1 MSTDIEH
8 RVVRLTFDNA
18 QFEAGTKKTMG
29 TLEKLQK
36 ALKFDKVTDAFGK
49 ITKGANRV
57 DMSNVAT
64 STDIITTKFNA
75 MAVVATTA
83 LMKIT
88 NSAINAG
95 KNIVNAF
102 TLQPVITGLSEYET
116 KMGAIQTILSNTSL
130 KGNTLEE
137 VNAGLEELNRYADKT
152 IYNFTEMTK
161 NIGTFTAAGVDLDL
175 SIQAIKGIANLGA
188 ISGSTAPQ
196 VSSAMYQISQALAA
210 GKVSLMDWN
219 SIVNAGMGGEVFQN
233 ELKRTA
239 RNFGVDV
246 DGMIAKYG
254 SFRESLTEGAWLT
267 TDVLTATL
275 EKFTGD
281 LSKEQLMAQGYT
293 EQHADEIIKLG
304 QMANAAATEV
314 KTFTGLMDTLKET
327 AQSGWTTTWEILI
340 GNFEESKAL
349 FTGLYNT
356 LGGVINKFSDAR
368 NNLLLGWKQ
377 LGGRNVVIDT
387 LASSFTNLGQ
397 LLGTIGS
404 AFREVFPAMTSERL
418 YDITLKFQ
426 DFMKKLEI
434 SEKTMGEIKTIFR
447 DFFNIVA
454 DIGEFLTIPL
464 KFIPSLIDGFVSFAD
479 ILLELGLTIS
489 NTAAKIMDFVVSG
502 EVIKNVTNFILGMVT
517 KLTGKFKTF
526 AAAFDISN
534 IAKQFEKIGPILDA
548 IRSKIDKFK
557 EFAKSAGQ
565 AISDMFKE
573 MFSKKTEKVA
583 DGFFDGVT
591 KLFTST
597 FSSIGDVIGV
607 AFKGLQGLLGSV
619 GFDEMIDAIVKLAT
633 VKHIGNIA
641 KSFGTMGDTF
651 KSFSEA
657 FGSALESVTGITGAI
672 TESLDSVRETL
683 TSYQHSISPGKI
695 MLIAAAVA
703 VLSLSLRVLSTI
715 DSGKLLSALGA
726 MGAMMAMMGGF
737 SVFMMKFGKLKDTT
751 QIVAIAISIK
761 ILADAVS
768 VLADIPVENIQNGL
782 GSLLG
787 VMGVLLAFSVGT
799 SRWVKKLPETSAYL
813 IVMAVSV
820 GILAEA
826 VKRVSD
832 IPWEGLQKGL
842 TILGVIMGALIVF
855 TKEAKTKDFIKT
867 AESFVI
873 LAAAIK
879 IFAWAMN
886 DLKDLSWEQIAN
898 GLVSIG
904 SLMTGL
910 AMFAKYIKPND
921 LVRTSASLVILTG
934 AIFALVLA
942 MERASAL
949 SYNQIGDGLLVVG
962 SLMTGLGLFA
972 NYVDA
977 KDLQKTAISLV
988 ILSGAIWLLE
998 EAMFKVKDLEWDEVA
1013 KGLIVVGAALLGFG
1027 LFNNYLKETEI
1038 LQASLAMVVL
1048 TGAIM
1053 ALGEAVKSMAK
1064 MTWDEIGRGLT
1075 VLAGTMT
1082 SLMFALNFMPSD
1094 LPVVA
1099 SGLLIVSGA
1108 MLVMAKAMQE
1118 MGSLS
1123 INELLTSL
1131 IVLGGALVELSIALH
1146 MMNDC
1151 MIGAAA
1157 LLVVSVG
1164 IVALANAMKTLAA
1177 LDLAGAAIA
1186 LGVLAGAL
1194 IIFGTAAYLLAP
1206 FVEVLIAL
1214 SGSIALFSLSIAGLG
1229 AALVL
1234 VAAGLGGIAVA
1245 LTASGNEIVKFLK
1258 KLLEAAITVLDE
1270 FTKLIPKIVKYLG
1283 QAIIEL
1289 VKVLGDGSS
1298 VLVDALVKIIS
1309 ALLEGLNKLVPQI
1322 VEVVINILDKVLE
1335 SIANHIEPM
1344 VANLVKIIVGVIRGL
1359 NVHLPELI
1367 SAAMDLIVNLLTGIF
1382 DAVSRLD
1389 FETIN
1394 KAIVGGALLAVFVG
1408 AIALIAPLIPA
1419 AMAAVLQLG
1428 ILVAELIGVV
1438 AIIGML
1444 GAIPG
1449 VEWLMGKGGDMLGLL
1464 GRAIGKFVG
1473 GIIGAGMEAV
1483 SSAFPEV
1490 GKNLAG
1496 FMENA
1501 KPFFEGAAN
1510 INESAVNG
1518 VKNIAAAVALMT
1530 GTSIVDSIVS
1540 FFTDNSPLVEFGKT
1554 LAEFAP
1560 YFKSFADSISD
1571 VKADVVEKSANAML
1585 AIGKFAALVP
1595 NQGGLAALFAGE
1607 NSLVMFAEELTKFG
1621 PALAKYSKSVEG
1633 VDADVV
1639 QKSANAAK
1647 AICEFAAIV
1656 PNKGGLVALFT
1667 GDNNLSA
1674 FAEELVP
1681 FGKAISKYSSTVENV
1696 SETSVQKSANAAKM
1710 IVEFMD
1716 IIPNTGGMVSWFTGD
1731 NTLSAMAEELA
1742 KFGPALVE
1750 YSNEV
1755 VNVKMESVTK
1765 SVEAAKKLVDF
1776 MLVIPEKIPSAYTF
1790 TDGLRSISKGVEK
1803 YYDNISEVDMA
1814 TLMSS
1819 TSVVE
1824 ELVSMLRSMDG
1835 LTSSYAVE
1843 FNNAM
1848 TEISTVGVNSF
1859 ILSFTTGKDSV
1870 RNVVTEFIN
1879 EAVNAIKDKKMPFE
1893 NAGRDLVSSLSNGIK
1908 NNSKYIC
1915 DSIYNAIDEA
1925 LNKLSGY
1932 SPRFSSFGSELATMI
1947 ADGANKQNSSV
1958 RTTFESI
1965 IKNALDAAKDSS
1977 KKFKDAGKTLIDNL
1991 AEGMNDK
1998 AKKSSNT
2005 MTSICNTLVSGLQQS
2020 GTNFRDAGTYLMNSF
2035 NAGIIQGANASTY
2048 QHCRNVA
2055 NGAAGAFNSGYN
2067 TAYSNGKNLVQGFA
2081 NGISGNQHVA
2091 VNAAIHVAT
2100 SANRAFK
2107 NALQI
2112 KSPSRVMM
2120 ENGKFFDQGFAK
2132 GILNNITTVQDAS
2145 ESLANNAR
2153 DAFRKAIANIPLIMD
2168 DEFNYSP
2175 VITPV
2180 IDLDSAIKQQG
2191 VIDSMFNNHGAVQV
2205 SAVMRNRQNGFV
2217 ESVNNP
2223 TNTTSVES
2231 MLARAINLLQD
2242 IKAKDS
2248 NVYMDGR
2255 QVSKAITGKIDNE
2268 LAFNQRKRW

>member
-49 ITKGANRV
+49 ITKGANKV
-57 DMSNVAT
+57 DMSNIAT

-83 LMKIT
+83 LMNIT

-102 TLQPVITGLSEYET
+102 TLQPVMTGLSEYET

-239 RNFGVDV
+239 RNFGIDV

-293 EQHADEIIKLG
+293 EQNADEIIKLG

-377 LGGRNVVIDT
+377 LGGRNVVLDT

-434 SEKTMGEIKTIFR
+434 GDKMMSNIKTTFKGFFSIIKNVGEI
-447 DFFNIVA
+447 
-454 DIGEFLTIPL
+454 LTIPL
-464 KFIPSLIDGFVSFAD
+464 KFIPTLIDGFTGFAD
-479 ILLELGLTIS
+479 IILEIGATITESASKILDFIVNAEAISVVTDAILKVLNLLI
-489 NTAAKIMDFVVSG
+489 
-502 EVIKNVTNFILGMVT
+502 
-517 KLTGKFKTF
+517 GKFKEF
-526 AAAFDISN
+526 ARVFDITY
-534 IAKQFEKIGPILDA
+534 IAKQFDKIGPILDSVGA
-548 IRSKIDKFK
+548 KFEKFK
-557 EFAKSAGQ
+557 NFIKGVAAEFKDLL
-565 AISDMFKE
+565 SDMFAKNATKNVDKTLE
-573 MFSKKTEKVA
+573 GLGKIFSGAFK
-583 DGFFDGVT
+583 G
-591 KLFTST
+591 
-597 FSSIGDVIGV
+597 IGDVISVSLGGMKDLISSIGV
-607 AFKGLQGLLGSV
+607 DDLV
-619 GFDEMIDAIVKLAT
+619 DALVKLAT
-633 VKHIGNIA
+633 VKHIGSIA
-641 KSFGTMGDTF
+641 KSFGLIGDSF
-651 KSFSEA
+651 KSFSKA
-657 FGSALESVTGITGAI
+657 IGGALESITGIGGAI
-672 TESLDSVRETL
+672 TETLDGVRETL
-683 TSYQHSISPGKI
+683 GRYQNTISPGKI
-695 MLIAAAVA
+695 ALIAGSVA
-703 VLSLSLRVLSTI
+703 ILALSLRVLSTI
-715 DSGKLLSALGA
+715 DKGKLLPAIGALGA
-726 MGAMMAMMGGF
+726 LMVMLGALSAF
-737 SVFMMKFGKLKDTT
+737 LVKFGKLK
-751 QIVAIAISIK
+751 VGASMVVLAYSIK
-761 ILADAVS
+761 ILAESVA
-768 VLADIPVENIQNGL
+768 VLADIPTDKIQNGL

-787 VMGVLLAFSVGT
+787 VMAMLLAYGVAS
-799 SRWVKKLPETSAYL
+799 SRWSKDMPKTSAAM
-813 IVMAVSV
+813 IVMAAAVYVLAEAMDSMSKLSWERIGKGLTAVTGLMASLTIFSNVLSKKATIQAGVSLLAIATAVKLLTTSMDDMAKLSWEKIGKGLSAIGGLLLELGIYTRLLDTKRITESSV
-820 GILAEA
+820 GIVILTGALWILTEA
-826 VKRVSD
+826 IDKMSKLSWNG
-832 IPWEGLQKGL
+832 IGKGL
-842 TILGVIMGALIVF
+842 ATVGGLLLGLAVYTRLLDGKGLMTSSAAMIILTGAIMGLCEVVKGMSTLSWTEIGRGLSVLAG
-855 TKEAKTKDFIKT
+855 TMA
-867 AESFVI
+867 I
-873 LAAAIK
+873 LAAAI
-879 IFAWAMN
+879 FAMPSN
-886 DLKDLSWEQIAN
+886 LPVIAT
-898 GLVSIG
+898 GLV
-904 SLMTGL
+904 
-910 AMFAKYIKPND
+910 
-921 LVRTSASLVILTG
+921 V
-934 AIFALVLA
+934 
-942 MERASAL
+942 
-949 SYNQIGDGLLVVG
+949 
-962 SLMTGLGLFA
+962 
-972 NYVDA
+972 
-977 KDLQKTAISLV
+977 
-988 ILSGAIWLLE
+988 
-998 EAMFKVKDLEWDEVA
+998 
-1013 KGLIVVGAALLGFG
+1013 
-1027 LFNNYLKETEI
+1027 
-1038 LQASLAMVVL
+1038 
-1048 TGAIM
+1048 
-1053 ALGEAVKSMAK
+1053 
-1064 MTWDEIGRGLT
+1064 
-1075 VLAGTMT
+1075 
-1082 SLMFALNFMPSD
+1082 
-1094 LPVVA
+1094 
-1099 SGLLIVSGA
+1099 VSGA
-1108 MLVMAKAMQE
+1108 MLIMAEAMRQ
-1118 MGSLS
+1118 MGGLS
-1123 INELLTSL
+1123 IDQLLTSL
-1131 IVLGGALVELSIALH
+1131 IVLGGALIELSIALH
-1146 MMNDC
+1146 MMDKC
-1151 MIGAAA
+1151 LAGAAA
-1157 LLVVSVG
+1157 LAIVSVG
-1164 IVALANAMKTLAA
+1164 LVALAGAMTSLSK

-1186 LGVLAGAL
+1186 LGVLAGTL
-1194 IIFGTAAYLLAP
+1194 TIFGAAAYLLGPLVGVITSLA
-1206 FVEVLIAL
+1206 
-1214 SGSIALFSLSIAGLG
+1214 GGIALFSLSIAGLG

-1234 VAAGLGGIAVA
+1234 VATGLGGIGVA
-1245 LTASGNEIVKFLK
+1245 LMAAGNEIVKFLK
-1258 KLLEAAITVLDE
+1258 KLLEAAITVLDK
-1270 FTKLIPKIVKYLG
+1270 FAKLIPKVVKYLG
-1283 QAIIEL
+1283 EAIIEL
-1289 VKVLGDGSS
+1289 VKVLGDGSA
-1298 VLVDALVKIIS
+1298 VLVEALVKIIS
-1309 ALLEGLNKLVPQI
+1309 ALLEGLDKLVPQI

-1367 SAAMDLIVNLLTGIF
+1367 NAAMDLIINLLTGIF

-1408 AIALIAPLIPA
+1408 TISLIAPLIPG
-1419 AMAAVLQLG
+1419 AMIALAELG
-1428 ILVAELIGVV
+1428 VLVAELI
-1438 AIIGML
+1438 AIIGVIGMI

-1449 VEWLMGKGGDMLGLL
+1449 VDWLLGKGGDLLGLI
-1464 GRAIGKFVG
+1464 GKAIGKFVG
-1473 GIIGAGMEAV
+1473 GIIGGGIEGIT
-1483 SSAFPEV
+1483 SSFPEV
-1490 GKNLAG
+1490 GKNLAA

-1501 KPFFEGAAN
+1501 KPFFEGAAT

-1530 GTSIVDSIVS
+1530 GTSIVDSIAS
-1540 FFTDNSPLVEFGKT
+1540 FFTDSSPLVEFGKT

-1571 VKADVVEKSANAML
+1571 VNADVVEKSANAML

-1656 PNKGGLVALFT
+1656 PNQGGLVALFT

-1731 NTLSAMAEELA
+1731 NSLSAMAEELA
-1742 KFGPALVE
+1742 KFGPALVT

-1755 VNVKMESVTK
+1755 SNVKMESVTN
-1765 SVEAAKKLVDF
+1765 SVDAAKKLVDF
-1776 MLVIPEKIPSAYTF
+1776 MLVIPEKIPSAYVF
-1790 TDGLRSISKGVEK
+1790 TDGIRSISKGVEK
-1803 YYDNISEVDMA
+1803 YYNNISEVDMV
-1814 TLMSS
+1814 TLMASI
-1819 TSVVE
+1819 SVVE
-1824 ELVSMLRSMDG
+1824 ELVSMLRNMDG

-1870 RNVVTEFIN
+1870 RNVVTEFMN
-1879 EAVNAIKDKKMPFE
+1879 EAVNAIKDKTISFE
-1893 NAGRDLVSSLSNGIK
+1893 NAGRDLVSGLSNGIK
-1908 NNSKYIC
+1908 SNSKYIC
-1915 DSIYNAIDEA
+1915 DSIYNAINTA
-1925 LNKLSGY
+1925 LNTLRGY
-1932 SPRFSSFGSELATMI
+1932 SSRFSSFGSELAAMI
-1947 ADGANKQNSSV
+1947 ANGVNRQKSRV
-1958 RTTFESI
+1958 RTAFESI
-1965 IKNALDAAKDSS
+1965 IKNALDAAKDSG
-1977 KKFKDAGKTLIDNL
+1977 KKFKDFGKTLIDNL

-1998 AKKSSNT
+1998 AKKSSDA
-2005 MTSICNTLVSGLQQS
+2005 MTSICNALLNGLQQS
-2020 GTNFRDAGTYLMNSF
+2020 STKFRNAGTYLMDSF
-2035 NAGIIQGANASTY
+2035 NAGITQGANSSTY
-2048 QHCRNVA
+2048 PRCRNIA
-2055 NGAAGAFNSGYN
+2055 NSAASAFNSGYN
-2067 TAYSNGKNLVQGFA
+2067 TAYSNGRYLVQGFA
-2081 NGISGNQHVA
+2081 NGISANKHLA
-2091 VNAAIHVAT
+2091 VNAAVNVAN
-2100 SANRAFK
+2100 SANRAFRNVLK
-2107 NALQI
+2107 I

-2145 ESLANNAR
+2145 KSLANNAR
-2153 DAFRKAIANIPLIMD
+2153 DAFRKAISNVPLILD

-2191 VIDSMFNNHGAVQV
+2191 VIDSMFNNRGAVQV

-2217 ESVNNP
+2217 ESANNP
-2223 TNTTSVES
+2223 TNTASVES

>member
-49 ITKGANRV
+49 ITKGANKV
-57 DMSNVAT
+57 DMSHVAT

-83 LMKIT
+83 LMNIT
-88 NSAINAG
+88 NGAINAG

-102 TLQPVITGLSEYET
+102 TLQPVTTGLSEYET

-233 ELKRTA
+233 ELMRTA

-254 SFRESLTEGAWLT
+254 TFRESLTEGAWLT

-349 FTGLYNT
+349 FTNLYNT

-387 LASSFTNLGQ
+387 LASSFTNLGK
-397 LLGTIGS
+397 LLVTIGS
-404 AFREVFPAMTSERL
+404 AFREVFPAMTAERL
-418 YDITLKFQ
+418 YDLTLKFQ

-434 SEKTMGEIKTIFR
+434 SDKMMSNIKTTFKG
-447 DFFNIVA
+447 FFSIIKNV
-454 DIGEFLTIPL
+454 GEVLTIPL
-464 KFIPSLIDGFVSFAD
+464 KFIPTLIDGFTGFAD
-479 ILLELGLTIS
+479 IILEIGATLAES
-489 NTAAKIMDFVVSG
+489 ASKIMDFIVNAEAISVV
-502 EVIKNVTNFILGMVT
+502 TDAILKV
-517 KLTGKFKTF
+517 LNLLIGKFKEF
-526 AAAFDISN
+526 ARVFDITY
-534 IAKQFEKIGPILDA
+534 IAKQFDRIGPILDA
-548 IRSKIDKFK
+548 VGAKFEK
-557 EFAKSAGQ
+557 LKNFVKGVAAEFKDLL
-565 AISDMFKE
+565 SDMFAKQTTKNMDKTLE
-573 MFSKKTEKVA
+573 GLGKIFSGAFK
-583 DGFFDGVT
+583 G
-591 KLFTST
+591 
-597 FSSIGDVIGV
+597 IGDVISVSLGGMKDLISSIGV
-607 AFKGLQGLLGSV
+607 
-619 GFDEMIDAIVKLAT
+619 DELVDALVKLAT
-633 VKHIGNIA
+633 VKHIGSIA
-641 KSFGTMGDTF
+641 KSFGLIGDSF
-651 KSFSEA
+651 KSFSKA
-657 FGSALESVTGITGAI
+657 IGGALESITGIGGAI
-672 TESLDSVRETL
+672 TETLDGVRETL
-683 TSYQHSISPGKI
+683 GRYQNSISPGKI
-695 MLIAAAVA
+695 ALIAGSVA
-703 VLSLSLRVLSTI
+703 ILALSLRVLSTI
-715 DSGKLLSALGA
+715 DKGKLLPAIGALGA
-726 MGAMMAMMGGF
+726 LMVMLGALSAF
-737 SVFMMKFGKLKDTT
+737 LVKFGKLK
-751 QIVAIAISIK
+751 VGASMVVLAYSIK
-761 ILADAVS
+761 ILAESVA
-768 VLADIPVENIQNGL
+768 VLADIPTDKIQNGL

-787 VMGVLLAFSVGT
+787 VMAMLLAYGVAS
-799 SRWVKKLPETSAYL
+799 SRWSKDMPKTSAAM
-813 IVMAVSV
+813 IVMAAAVYVLAEAMDSMSKLSWERIGKGLTVVTGLMASLTIFSNVLSKKATIQAGVSLLAIATAVKLLTTSMDDMSKLSWEKIGKGLSAIGGLLLELGIFTKIVDNSKLLSTAVSLTIVSGAIILLSNVMTDMSKLSWDKIGKGLTAIGGLLLELGIYTRLLDTKRITESSV
-820 GILAEA
+820 GIVILTGALWILTEA
-826 VKRVSD
+826 IDKMSKLSWNG
-832 IPWEGLQKGL
+832 IGKGL
-842 TILGVIMGALIVF
+842 ATVGGLLLGLAVYTRLLDGKGLMTSSAAMIILTGAIMGLCEVVKGMSTLSWTEIGRGLSVLAG
-855 TKEAKTKDFIKT
+855 TMA
-867 AESFVI
+867 I
-873 LAAAIK
+873 LAAAI
-879 IFAWAMN
+879 FAMPSN
-886 DLKDLSWEQIAN
+886 LPVIAT
-898 GLVSIG
+898 GLV
-904 SLMTGL
+904 
-910 AMFAKYIKPND
+910 
-921 LVRTSASLVILTG
+921 V
-934 AIFALVLA
+934 
-942 MERASAL
+942 
-949 SYNQIGDGLLVVG
+949 
-962 SLMTGLGLFA
+962 
-972 NYVDA
+972 
-977 KDLQKTAISLV
+977 
-988 ILSGAIWLLE
+988 
-998 EAMFKVKDLEWDEVA
+998 
-1013 KGLIVVGAALLGFG
+1013 
-1027 LFNNYLKETEI
+1027 
-1038 LQASLAMVVL
+1038 
-1048 TGAIM
+1048 
-1053 ALGEAVKSMAK
+1053 
-1064 MTWDEIGRGLT
+1064 
-1075 VLAGTMT
+1075 
-1082 SLMFALNFMPSD
+1082 
-1094 LPVVA
+1094 
-1099 SGLLIVSGA
+1099 VSGA
-1108 MLVMAKAMQE
+1108 MLIMAEAMRQ
-1118 MGSLS
+1118 MGGLS
-1123 INELLTSL
+1123 IDQLLTSL
-1131 IVLGGALVELSIALH
+1131 IVLGGALIELSIALH
-1146 MMNDC
+1146 MMDKC
-1151 MIGAAA
+1151 LAGAAA
-1157 LLVVSVG
+1157 LAIVSVG
-1164 IVALANAMKTLAA
+1164 LVALASAMTSLSK

-1186 LGVLAGAL
+1186 LGVLAGTL
-1194 IIFGTAAYLLAP
+1194 TIFGAAAYLLGPLVGVITGLA
-1206 FVEVLIAL
+1206 
-1214 SGSIALFSLSIAGLG
+1214 GGIALFSLSIAGLG

-1234 VAAGLGGIAVA
+1234 VAAGLGGIGVA
-1245 LTASGNEIVKFLK
+1245 LMASGNEIVKFLK
-1258 KLLEAAITVLDE
+1258 KLLEAAITVLDK
-1270 FTKLIPKIVKYLG
+1270 FAKLIPKVVKYLG
-1283 QAIIEL
+1283 EAIIEL
-1289 VKVLGDGSS
+1289 VKVLGDGSA
-1298 VLVDALVKIIS
+1298 VLVEALVKIIS
-1309 ALLEGLNKLVPQI
+1309 ALLEGLDKLVPQI

-1367 SAAMDLIVNLLTGIF
+1367 NAAMDLIINLLTGIF
-1382 DAVSRLD
+1382 DAVGRLD

-1408 AIALIAPLIPA
+1408 TISLIAPLIPG
-1419 AMAAVLQLG
+1419 AMIALAELG
-1428 ILVAELIGVV
+1428 VLVAELI
-1438 AIIGML
+1438 AIIGVIGMI

-1449 VEWLMGKGGDMLGLL
+1449 VDWLLGKGGDLLGLI
-1464 GRAIGKFVG
+1464 GKAIGKFVG
-1473 GIIGAGMEAV
+1473 GIIGGGIEGIT
-1483 SSAFPEV
+1483 SSFPEV
-1490 GKNLAG
+1490 GKNLAA

-1501 KPFFEGAAN
+1501 KPFFEGAAT

-1639 QKSANAAK
+1639 EKSANAAK

-1731 NTLSAMAEELA
+1731 NSLSAMAEELA
-1742 KFGPALVE
+1742 KFGPALVT

-1755 VNVKMESVTK
+1755 SNVKMESVTN
-1765 SVEAAKKLVDF
+1765 SVDAAKKLVDF

-1814 TLMSS
+1814 SLIAS

-1824 ELVSMLRSMDG
+1824 ELVSMLRNMDG

-1848 TEISTVGVNSF
+1848 SEISTVGVNSF

-1965 IKNALDAAKDSS
+1965 IKNALDAAKDSG
-1977 KKFKDAGKTLIDNL
+1977 KKFKDSGKTLIDKL

-1998 AKKSSNT
+1998 AKKSSDA
-2005 MTSICNTLVSGLQQS
+2005 MTSICNSLVNGLQQS
-2020 GTNFRDAGTYLMNSF
+2020 GTNFRNAGTYLMNSF
-2035 NAGIIQGANASTY
+2035 NAGITQGANSSTY
-2048 QHCRNVA
+2048 QHCRNIG
-2055 NGAAGAFNSGYN
+2055 NGAANAFNSGYN
-2067 TAYSNGKNLVQGFA
+2067 TAYSNGRYLVQGFA
-2081 NGISGNQHVA
+2081 NGISANKHLA
-2091 VNAAIHVAT
+2091 VNAAINVAN
-2100 SANRAFK
+2100 SANRAFR
-2107 NALQI
+2107 NVLQI

-2145 ESLANNAR
+2145 KSLANNAR
-2153 DAFRKAIANIPLIMD
+2153 DAFRKAISNIPLIMD

-2191 VIDSMFNNHGAVQV
+2191 VIDSMFNNRGAVQV

-2217 ESVNNP
+2217 ESVDNP
-2223 TNTTSVES
+2223 TNTATVENL
-2231 MLARAINLLQD
+2231 LARAINLLQD